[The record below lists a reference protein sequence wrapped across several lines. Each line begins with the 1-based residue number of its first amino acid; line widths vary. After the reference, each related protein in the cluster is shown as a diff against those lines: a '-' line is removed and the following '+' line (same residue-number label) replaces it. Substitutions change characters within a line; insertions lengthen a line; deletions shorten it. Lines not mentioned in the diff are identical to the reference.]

1 MPIIAD
7 THVHIY
13 PEYDVALLLECACR
27 NLDQAAR
34 QNGLPSSGDMQR
46 VLFLTESSGCDWYL
60 AAVQGVLPAGW
71 TADTSPRP
79 LCLTL
84 RHEQYGPVH
93 CVPGRQMATRERLEV
108 LGLAMREAVPDGLSV
123 EETLGRVEHAGG
135 VAVLPWAL
143 GKWLF
148 ARGRIVRDL
157 LQSSPPDRFLLGD
170 SAMRPSFSPW
180 PSFMRLARARG
191 FGLVPGSDPLPLPSE
206 ERRAGGYAL
215 FRKTTFDPERPGAF
229 LRRVAQDASARILG
243 PRLGLVSVLRKT
255 LALRTDAKHR
265 PFPSTPLNV
274 KKNYDR

>member
-27 NLDQAAR
+27 NLDQTAR
-34 QNGLPSSGDMQR
+34 QNGLPSSGNMQR
-46 VLFLTESSGCDWYL
+46 VLFLTESSGCDWF
-60 AAVQGVLPAGW
+60 AAAGQGRLPTGW
-71 TADTSPRP
+71 TAKAAPLP

-84 RHEQYGPVH
+84 GHERSGLVH
-93 CVPGRQMATRERLEV
+93 CVPGRQMATKERLEI
-108 LGLAMREAVPDGLSV
+108 LGLAMREVVPDGLSV
-123 EETLGRVEHAGG
+123 HETLDKVQQAGG
-135 VAVLPWAL
+135 VPVLPWAL

-148 ARGRIVRDL
+148 SRSRIVRDL
-157 LQSSPPDRFLLGD
+157 VLSSPPDRFLIGD

-180 PSFMRLARARG
+180 PSLMRLARTRG
-191 FGLVPGSDPLPLPSE
+191 FGLVPGSDPLPLPGE

-215 FRKTTFDPERPGAF
+215 FSTTAFDPERPGAF
-229 LRRVAQDASARILG
+229 LRGVAQDASARILG